1 MNKTKIKNINNVYEI
16 LEMTENMGDEIV
28 VRLLDALAIIYY
40 SDNLDIFRIDIV
52 DKYGL
57 IKAEY
62 HTLSCISYK
71 DLSYY
76 VEILCDYYHIDY
88 RLEESIS

>member
-1 MNKTKIKNINNVYEI
+1 MNEIKIKDINNVYEI
-16 LEMTENMGDEIV
+16 LEIAENTGDEIT
-28 VRLLDALAIIYY
+28 VRLLDAIAIIYY

-57 IKAEY
+57 IKPEY
-62 HTLSCISYK
+62 HILSCISYK

-76 VEILCDYYHIDY
+76 VEILCDYYRIDY

>member
-1 MNKTKIKNINNVYEI
+1 MNKTKIKDINSVYEI
-16 LEMTENMGDEIV
+16 LETAEYKGSEIV

-57 IKAEY
+57 IKPDY
-62 HTLSCISYK
+62 HILSGISYK

-76 VEILCDYYHIDY
+76 VEILCDYYRIDY
-88 RLEESIS
+88 SLEEDI